1 MAHAYSIQE
10 PQGQYFITCTVH
22 QWVDVF
28 TRKLYVDIILDSLR
42 YCQQK
47 KGLKIHA
54 WVIMSNH
61 IHLIVRSEAENLSN
75 IIRDFKKFTSKQIFE
90 AIKSNPEESRKNWLL
105 WLFTK
110 DEQICFW
117 QAGYHAK
124 EILTQSFFEN
134 KLDYIH
140 LNPVRA
146 GFIEKEEEYMYS
158 SCSDYYGTR
167 KGLLELDIA

>member
-1 MAHAYSIQE
+1 MAHAYSIQD

-22 QWVDVF
+22 QWVDIF
-28 TRKLYVDIILDSLR
+28 TRKLYVDILLESLR

-54 WVIMSNH
+54 WVVMSNH
-61 IHLIVRSEAENLSN
+61 IHLIVSSESENLSN
-75 IIRDFKKFTSKQIFE
+75 IIRDFKKFTSKQIFK

-110 DEQICFW
+110 DDQICFW
-117 QAGYHAK
+117 QSGYHGK
-124 EILTQSFFEN
+124 QILTQSFFEN

-167 KGLLELDIA
+167 KGLLELELT